1 MVALE
6 TKWHGPT
13 NTRGSRI
20 SCARM
25 DANPK
30 MASKESP
37 DRISVSADDRHSGE
51 RQHFEAVTAFCARY
65 DWHGKVVC
73 GGTSAGYVWVF
84 VPKDTPTT
92 DASAYPRVW
101 EV

>member
-20 SCARM
+20 SCTRM
-25 DANPK
+25 DADQTKHEGAPN
-30 MASKESP
+30 
-37 DRISVSADDRHSGE
+37 RVTVSVDDGWSGE
-51 RQHFEAVTAFCARY
+51 AQHVEAVRAFCARY
-65 DWHGKVVC
+65 NWHGTLAC
-73 GGTSAGYVWVF
+73 GGTTRGHVWVF
-84 VPKDTPTT
+84 LPRS
-92 DASAYPRVW
+92 ASVAAADSSSIY